1 MNLPKHT
8 PYRNGNGGV
17 KVGLEPINESDWL
30 ELDNLFNSEIK
41 LKKELYKSHSEQI
54 HQELNQS
61 IESQIELLEIIKK
74 YLREYY
80 PNHQINLA
88 GYKSPLKE
96 ASLLVQEDLVMMLP
110 RDEEYFLAAASL
122 CAPSNWSLKEKF
134 KDSLIGLH
142 REVPNYGKKIG
153 LRVNN
158 FFSNLPIERIF
169 QRFNWSIYE
178 SQKLLQPTQNK
189 SLIKRSK
196 TITKDNAGNRLF
208 IRVERQT
215 IRRLVETKAIVFTI
229 RVHVD
234 PLFSI
239 KNNPSL
245 LSDLLMAIDNL
256 SKDMKRYKSIDQ
268 IEIPLREWLTEEIK
282 K

>member
-1 MNLPKHT
+1 
-8 PYRNGNGGV
+8 
-17 KVGLEPINESDWL
+17 
-30 ELDNLFNSEIK
+30 
-41 LKKELYKSHSEQI
+41 
-54 HQELNQS
+54 
-61 IESQIELLEIIKK
+61 
-74 YLREYY
+74 
-80 PNHQINLA
+80 
-88 GYKSPLKE
+88 
-96 ASLLVQEDLVMMLP
+96 MMFP
-110 RDEEYFLAAASL
+110 WDEEYFLAAASL

-178 SQKLLQPTQNK
+178 SQKLFQPTQNK